1 MVTNTV
7 RPNRLGM
14 LPCWLSLVCLACAP
28 NRAPSAQEPR
38 ASEATY
44 VVVSLASEQGEF
56 ERVAQHLSERHQCT
70 LLRATPEQL
79 EGLRASLIDCKPD
92 CVGFVVEPTDLD
104 TNLANRLMELA
115 TQMDD
120 DPFADFAYGVIT
132 GRDANAAIRLIDAA
146 TNQPSPS
153 PTMAQFGVAP
163 AAMKTSLHQKA
174 QWPLRKGSIPIEVFT
189 SAGETDPTRDTKFIS
204 ESMKKLEGHPIL
216 LFASHGYPD
225 GLVGGPKATD
235 IRDRNYQG
243 SVAFNI
249 ACYTGVTHGW
259 YEDDWQTQQTRRRE
273 VDSTDSFCLQMIDN
287 GVASYISYLCPR
299 PAGPTMMGE
308 AMLIASTGQ
317 TIGELRR
324 EEANS
329 IVLAHLMSGTESLPR
344 IPFRDGDPL
353 NQKIKP
359 GESVRRWSTGGL
371 LFGDPAFQPF
381 VAKPNSD
388 PRQQTITRHEGKITV
403 DTQVSTMLFHFYC
416 ADQLNYWNDAEPA
429 FRLEAV
435 VPLEDHQVS
444 QVRITQSTLDRKKSR
459 LVAAIDNDHGQRALR
474 IKANFAQPPMAEL
487 QKIAGTGLS
496 CQFEIALSNQPPTP
510 ESDRRIFRGEGEG

>member
-1 MVTNTV
+1 MVTITRWQV
-7 RPNRLGM
+7 TRKL
-14 LPCWLSLVCLACAP
+14 LPLCLSLLCLACGP
-28 NRAPSAQEPR
+28 HHVPSAQEPVP
-38 ASEATY
+38 SNSTY
-44 VVVSLASEQGEF
+44 VVVSLASEQSEF
-56 ERVAQHLSERHQCT
+56 ERVAQHLSQRHQCPI
-70 LLRATPEQL
+70 LRATPEQL
-79 EGLRASLIDCKPD
+79 EDLRAPLKASKAN
-92 CVGFVVEPTDLD
+92 CVGFIVEPKDLD
-104 TNLANRLMELA
+104 TNLANRLMKLA

-132 GRDANAAIRLIDAA
+132 GRDADAAIRLIDAA

-153 PTMAQFGVAP
+153 PTIAQFGVAP
-163 AAMKTSLHQKA
+163 ATMKTSLHQKA

-189 SAGETDPTRDTKFIS
+189 SVGETDPTRDTKFIA

-243 SVAFNI
+243 SVVFNI

-259 YEDDWQTQQTRRRE
+259 YEDDWKAQQMRRRE
-273 VDSTDSFCLQMIDN
+273 VDSADSFCLQMIDN
-287 GVASYISYLCPR
+287 GVASYVSYLCPR

-324 EEANS
+324 DEANS
-329 IVLAHLMSGTESLPR
+329 VVLAHLMSGTEALPR

-388 PRQQTITRHEGKITV
+388 PRQQTITRREGKITV

-416 ADQLNYWNDAEPA
+416 ADQLNYWNEAEPA
-429 FRLEAV
+429 FRMEAA
-435 VPLEDHQVS
+435 VPVDHHQVS
-444 QVRITQSTLDRKKSR
+444 KVRIVQSTLDRKTSR
-459 LVAAIDNDHGQRALR
+459 LVAAIDDDHGQRVLR

-487 QKIAGTGLS
+487 QKITGTGLS
-496 CQFEIALSNQPPTP
+496 CQFEIELSNQPPTP
-510 ESDRRIFRGEGEG
+510 ESDRTIFRVEGEG